1 MPGLKKRSVNLAGH
15 ATSVALE
22 PEFWVVL
29 ETISKDRRI
38 SLAALIAELDS
49 KRGESLLASFCRLS
63 ALAYVQ
69 NKTGAPKR
77 KKPWSRSAR
86 TTLGANYTI
95 CSEVWTAGFFGS
107 AAITALF
114 ICSIAWSKL
123 FTFCAFLISTLRIAS
138 WRRQRLL
145 LTDAY
150 GIQSQYQ
157 PNGCR

>member
-29 ETISKDRRI
+29 EMISKDRRI

-69 NKTGAPKR
+69 SKGATAKR
-77 KKPWSRSAR
+77 KKS
-86 TTLGANYTI
+86 
-95 CSEVWTAGFFGS
+95 SE
-107 AAITALF
+107 
-114 ICSIAWSKL
+114 
-123 FTFCAFLISTLRIAS
+123 
-138 WRRQRLL
+138 
-145 LTDAY
+145 D
-150 GIQSQYQ
+150 
-157 PNGCR
+157 

>member
-69 NKTGAPKR
+69 SKGAAAKR
-77 KKPWSRSAR
+77 KKP
-86 TTLGANYTI
+86 
-95 CSEVWTAGFFGS
+95 SEA
-107 AAITALF
+107 
-114 ICSIAWSKL
+114 
-123 FTFCAFLISTLRIAS
+123 
-138 WRRQRLL
+138 
-145 LTDAY
+145 
-150 GIQSQYQ
+150 
-157 PNGCR
+157 

>member
-69 NKTGAPKR
+69 SKGTAAKR
-77 KKPWSRSAR
+77 KK
-86 TTLGANYTI
+86 L
-95 CSEVWTAGFFGS
+95 
-107 AAITALF
+107 
-114 ICSIAWSKL
+114 
-123 FTFCAFLISTLRIAS
+123 
-138 WRRQRLL
+138 Q
-145 LTDAY
+145 DA
-150 GIQSQYQ
+150 
-157 PNGCR
+157 

>member
-29 ETISKDRRI
+29 EMISKDRRI

-69 NKTGAPKR
+69 TKGATAKR
-77 KKPWSRSAR
+77 KKS
-86 TTLGANYTI
+86 
-95 CSEVWTAGFFGS
+95 SE
-107 AAITALF
+107 
-114 ICSIAWSKL
+114 
-123 FTFCAFLISTLRIAS
+123 
-138 WRRQRLL
+138 
-145 LTDAY
+145 D
-150 GIQSQYQ
+150 
-157 PNGCR
+157 

>member
-69 NKTGAPKR
+69 SKGTAAKR
-77 KKPWSRSAR
+77 KKPLEA
-86 TTLGANYTI
+86 
-95 CSEVWTAGFFGS
+95 
-107 AAITALF
+107 
-114 ICSIAWSKL
+114 
-123 FTFCAFLISTLRIAS
+123 
-138 WRRQRLL
+138 
-145 LTDAY
+145 
-150 GIQSQYQ
+150 
-157 PNGCR
+157 